1 MKANLKTNTIQKSYL
16 ENKKL
21 IEKILSNLSHSIAK
35 EVYYALILAKFIP
48 EIESINKGKI
58 KALKGK
64 EIDNF
69 LDRLIRS

>member
-21 IEKILSNLSHSIAK
+21 IEKILSNLSQSIAK

-48 EIESINKGKI
+48 EIESIKKGKI